1 MDKNRLWQEM
11 PNRLS
16 PPVDPDTFISYAFA
30 QPEADMKQSLFDDA
44 MRRLESA
51 MKHTDLDNEIALRVG
66 TPKSCLEVSVPVR
79 RDDGSLS
86 FFRGYRVR
94 HDDTRGPTKG
104 GLRYHP
110 SVSRDEVKSL
120 AFWMTFKCA
129 VVGVPFGGGKGG
141 ISVDAKS
148 LSPME
153 LERLSRGFI
162 RLVAD
167 FIGPDVDIPAPDM
180 YTNERIMGW
189 MMDEYSTIRRQ
200 HVPAVITGKPVSMG
214 GSVGRSD
221 ATGRGAYYCIRELA
235 HKHKFDP
242 ATTTIAIQGFG
253 NAGQHVARLLHK
265 DGYRIVA
272 VSDSQGAIYR
282 PEGFDIPSLIRIKE
296 ETRHVQAVYCDGSLC
311 HSIDATNMTNEE
323 LLELDVD
330 ILIPAAL
337 ENQITAENA
346 EKIKARH
353 IVEVA
358 NGPTT
363 SEADIILAENRI
375 EVIPDIL
382 ANAGGVTVSYFEWL
396 QNRSG
401 LYWELQEVHQKLQ
414 AIMSREFELIYDLAM
429 ELKID
434 MRTAAYVHAIKRIG
448 ETMEAKG
455 TSSYFSNGKI
465 H

>member
-1 MDKNRLWQEM
+1 
-11 PNRLS
+11 
-16 PPVDPDTFISYAFA
+16 
-30 QPEADMKQSLFDDA
+30 
-44 MRRLESA
+44 MRRLDRA
-51 MKHTDLDNEIALRVG
+51 MQYTGFSDEIALRIG

-79 RDDGSLS
+79 RDDGSLD
-86 FFRGYRVR
+86 FYKGYRVR

-104 GLRYHP
+104 GIRYHP
-110 SVSRDEVKSL
+110 SVNRDEVQSL

-129 VVGVPFGGGKGG
+129 VVGIPFGGGKGG

-162 RLVAD
+162 RLIAD

-189 MMDEYSTIRRQ
+189 MMDEYSTISRK
-200 HVPAVITGKPVSMG
+200 HSPAVITGKPVSMG

-221 ATGRGAYYCIRELA
+221 ATGRGAYYCIREMA
-235 HKHKFDP
+235 KKHELNP
-242 ATTTIAIQGFG
+242 ADTRVAIQGFG
-253 NAGQHVARLLHK
+253 NAGQSVARLLHK
-265 DGYRIVA
+265 DGYRIVG
-272 VSDSQGAIYR
+272 VSDSKGAIYR
-282 PEGFDIPSLIRIKE
+282 PEGFDVPSLIRVKQ
-296 ETRHVQAVYCDGSLC
+296 ETTQVKAVYCDSALC
-311 HSIDATNMTNEE
+311 HEIDATNMSNEE

-330 ILIPAAL
+330 ILIPAAM
-337 ENQITAENA
+337 ENQITADNA
-346 EKIKARH
+346 PRIKAPR

-358 NGPTT
+358 NGPVT
-363 SEADIILAENRI
+363 SEADEILSDRNI
-375 EVIPDIL
+375 EVMPDIL

-401 LYWELQEVHQKLQ
+401 QYWELQEVHQRLQ
-414 AIMSREFELIYDLAM
+414 SIMAKEFSLVHDLAK
-429 ELKID
+429 EIETDL
-434 MRTAAYVHAIKRIG
+434 RTAAYVHAIKRIG

-455 TSSYFSNGKI
+455 TSSYFANSKP

>member
-1 MDKNRLWQEM
+1 MEDDM
-11 PNRLS
+11 T
-16 PPVDPDTFISYAFA
+16 D
-30 QPEADMKQSLFDDA
+30 QPSLFDDA

-51 MKHTDLDNEIALRVG
+51 MKHTGLSDEIALRIG
-66 TPKSCLEVSVPVR
+66 TPKSCLEVSIPVR
-79 RDDGSLS
+79 RDDGTLD
-86 FFRGYRVR
+86 FFTGYRVR

-104 GLRYHP
+104 GLRYAP
-110 SVSRDEVKSL
+110 SVNRDEVQSL

-129 VVGVPFGGGKGG
+129 VVGIPFGGAKGG
-141 ISVDAKS
+141 ISVNAKE

-162 RLVAD
+162 RLIAD

-200 HVPAVITGKPVSMG
+200 HSPAVITGKPVSMG

-221 ATGRGAYYCIRELA
+221 ATGRGAFYCIRELA
-235 HKHKFDP
+235 KKHGLEP
-242 ATTTIAIQGFG
+242 TETRVAVQGFG
-253 NAGQHVARLLHK
+253 NAGQSVARLLHK

-296 ETRHVQAVYCDGSLC
+296 ETRHVQAVYCDGALC
-311 HSIDATNMTNEE
+311 HHIDATNMSNEE

-330 ILIPAAL
+330 LLIPAAL

-346 EKIKARH
+346 PRIKAKR

-358 NGPTT
+358 NGPIT
-363 SEADIILAENRI
+363 SDADEILFGKGI
-375 EVIPDIL
+375 EVMPDIL

-401 LYWELQEVHQKLQ
+401 RYWELQEVHQKLQ
-414 AIMSREFELIYDLAM
+414 AIMAREFETIYDLAR
-429 ELKID
+429 EIETDL
-434 MRTAAYVHAIKRIG
+434 RTAAYVHAIKRIG

-455 TSSYFSNGKI
+455 TRSYFSNGKV

>member
-1 MDKNRLWQEM
+1 M
-11 PNRLS
+11 PLS
-16 PPVDPDTFISYAFA
+16 H
-30 QPEADMKQSLFDDA
+30 SLFEDA
-44 MRRLESA
+44 MRRLNTA
-51 MKHTDLDNEIALRVG
+51 MKYTDFSEEVALRIG

-79 RDDGSLS
+79 RDDGSLV
-86 FFRGYRVR
+86 FFTGYRVR

-110 SVSRDEVKSL
+110 SVSLDEVKSL

-129 VVGVPFGGGKGG
+129 VVGVPFGGAKGG
-141 ISVDAKS
+141 ISVNPKE

-153 LERLSRGFI
+153 LERLSREFI
-162 RLVAD
+162 RRIAD
-167 FIGPDVDIPAPDM
+167 FIGPDVDIPAPDV

-200 HVPAVITGKPVSMG
+200 HSPAVITGKPISMG

-235 HKHKFDP
+235 KKQGFDP
-242 ATTTIAIQGFG
+242 GETRVAIQGFG

-296 ETRHVQAVYCDGSLC
+296 ETRHVQAVYCDGALC
-311 HSIDATNMTNEE
+311 HSIDATNMTNAE

-337 ENQITAENA
+337 ENQITGKNA
-346 EKIKARH
+346 PRVKATY

-358 NGPTT
+358 NGPVT
-363 SEADIILAENRI
+363 SEADAILTERGI
-375 EVIPDIL
+375 TVIPDIL

-401 LYWELQEVHQKLQ
+401 QYWELKDVHQRLQ
-414 AIMSREFELIYDLAM
+414 EIMAREFECIYDLAL
-429 ELKID
+429 EIKTD
-434 MRTAAYVHAIKRIG
+434 MRTAAYVHAINRIG

-455 TSSYFSNGKI
+455 TSSYFSNGKRN
-465 H
+465 

>member
-1 MDKNRLWQEM
+1 
-11 PNRLS
+11 
-16 PPVDPDTFISYAFA
+16 
-30 QPEADMKQSLFDDA
+30 MKTTLFDDA
-44 MRRLESA
+44 MRRLNTA
-51 MKHTDLDNEIALRVG
+51 MKYTDLDDEVALRVG

-79 RDDGSLS
+79 RDDGSLD

-110 SVSRDEVKSL
+110 SVSLDEVKSL

-129 VVGVPFGGGKGG
+129 VVGIPYGGAKGG

-235 HKHKFDP
+235 KKHDLDP
-242 ATTTIAIQGFG
+242 ASTTVAIQGFG

-272 VSDSQGAIYR
+272 ISDSQGAIYR
-282 PEGFDIPSLIRIKE
+282 PEGFDIPSLIRTKE
-296 ETRHVQAVYCDGSLC
+296 ETRHVQAVYCDGALC
-311 HSIDATNMTNEE
+311 TSIDADTLTNEE

-330 ILIPAAL
+330 ILVPAAL
-337 ENQITAENA
+337 ENQITEENA
-346 EKIKARH
+346 ERIKAKY

-358 NGPTT
+358 NGPIT
-363 SEADIILAENRI
+363 SAADEILNANEI
-375 EVIPDIL
+375 EVVPDIL

-401 LYWELQEVHQKLQ
+401 EYWELQTVHKKLQ
-414 AIMSREFELIYDLAM
+414 TIMSREFKRIYDLHL
-429 ELKID
+429 EIKTD

-455 TSSYFSNGKI
+455 TCSYFSKSK
-465 H
+465 

>member
-1 MDKNRLWQEM
+1 MARKK
-11 PNRLS
+11 
-16 PPVDPDTFISYAFA
+16 A
-30 QPEADMKQSLFDDA
+30 SLFEDA
-44 MRRLESA
+44 MRRLDTA
-51 MKHTDLDNEIALRVG
+51 MKFTDLPGEVALRVG
-66 TPKSCLEVSVPVR
+66 TPKSCLIVSVPVR
-79 RDDGSLS
+79 RDDGSLD
-86 FFRGYRVR
+86 FFTGYRVR
-94 HDDTRGPTKG
+94 HDDTLGPTKG

-110 SVSRDEVKSL
+110 SVSLDEVKSL

-129 VVGVPFGGGKGG
+129 VVGIPFGGGKGG

-153 LERLSRGFI
+153 LERLSRGYI
-162 RLVAD
+162 RRIAD

-200 HVPAVITGKPVSMG
+200 HAPAVITGKPVSMG

-235 HKHKFDP
+235 KKHGMDP
-242 ATTTIAIQGFG
+242 AETRIAIQGFG
-253 NAGQHVARLLHK
+253 NAGRHVARLLHK

-272 VSDSQGAIYR
+272 VSDSHGAIYR
-282 PEGFDIPSLIRIKE
+282 PEGFDVPSLIRIKE
-296 ETRHVQAVYCDGSLC
+296 ETRHVQAVYCDGALC
-311 HSIDATNMTNEE
+311 RSIDAANMTNEE

-337 ENQITAENA
+337 ENQITGKNA
-346 EKIKARH
+346 DKVKARH

-358 NGPTT
+358 NGPIT
-363 SEADIILAENRI
+363 SEADEVLRNNKI
-375 EVIPDIL
+375 EVVPDIL

-401 LYWELQEVHQKLQ
+401 NYWELQEVHQKLQ
-414 AIMSREFELIYDLAM
+414 AIMSREFELIYDLAI
-429 ELKID
+429 ELGTD

-455 TSSYFSNGKI
+455 TSSYFANSK

>member
-1 MDKNRLWQEM
+1 MN
-11 PNRLS
+11 N
-16 PPVDPDTFISYAFA
+16 
-30 QPEADMKQSLFDDA
+30 SLFDDA
-44 MRRLESA
+44 MKRLKSA
-51 MKHTDLDNEIALRVG
+51 IQYTDFDDEIALRVG

-79 RDDGSLS
+79 RDDGSLD
-86 FFRGYRVR
+86 FFKAFRVR

-110 SVSRDEVKSL
+110 SVSLDEVKSL

-129 VVGVPFGGGKGG
+129 VVGIPFGGAKGG

-189 MMDEYSTIRRQ
+189 MMDEYSMIRRQ

-235 HKHKFDP
+235 KKLRLEP
-242 ATTTIAIQGFG
+242 AGTTVAVQGFG

-282 PEGFDIPSLIRIKE
+282 SEGFDIPSLIRTKE
-296 ETRHVQAVYCDGSLC
+296 ETRHVQAVYCDGALC
-311 HSIDATNMTNEE
+311 HSIDAENLSNAE

-330 ILIPAAL
+330 ILIPAAM
-337 ENQITAENA
+337 ENQITKENA
-346 EKIKARH
+346 GNIKARH
-353 IVEVA
+353 IIEVA
-358 NGPTT
+358 NGPIT
-363 SEADIILAENRI
+363 SEADEILNAGDI
-375 EVIPDIL
+375 QIVPDIL

-401 LYWELQEVHQKLQ
+401 NYWELQEVHQKLQ
-414 AIMSREFELIYDLAM
+414 TIMSREFERIYNLSL
-429 ELKID
+429 ELNID

-455 TSSYFSNGKI
+455 TSSYFSNGA
-465 H
+465 HR

>member
-1 MDKNRLWQEM
+1 MSN
-11 PNRLS
+11 
-16 PPVDPDTFISYAFA
+16 
-30 QPEADMKQSLFDDA
+30 SLFEDA
-44 MRRLESA
+44 MQRLNTA
-51 MKHTDLDNEIALRVG
+51 IRYTDLGDEIALRVG
-66 TPKSCLEVSVPVR
+66 TPKSCLQVSVPVR

-86 FFRGYRVR
+86 FFKAYRVR

-110 SVSRDEVKSL
+110 SVSLDEVKSL

-129 VVGVPFGGGKGG
+129 VVGVPFGGAKGG

-235 HKHKFDP
+235 RKHGMSPDN
-242 ATTTIAIQGFG
+242 TTIAVQGFG

-282 PEGFDIPSLIRIKE
+282 PEGFDIPSLIRTKE
-296 ETRHVQAVYCDGSLC
+296 ETRHVQAVYCDGALC
-311 HSIDATNMTNEE
+311 RSIDADNMTNQE

-330 ILIPAAL
+330 LLIPAAM
-337 ENQITAENA
+337 ENQITKENA
-346 EKIKARH
+346 GSIKARH
-353 IVEVA
+353 IIEVA
-358 NGPTT
+358 NGPIT
-363 SEADIILAENRI
+363 SEADEILNANNI

-401 LYWELQEVHQKLQ
+401 NYWELQEVHQKLQ
-414 AIMSREFELIYDLAM
+414 TIMAREFENIYDLA
-429 ELKID
+429 LDLGID

-455 TSSYFSNGKI
+455 TSSYFTDKG
-465 H
+465 HD